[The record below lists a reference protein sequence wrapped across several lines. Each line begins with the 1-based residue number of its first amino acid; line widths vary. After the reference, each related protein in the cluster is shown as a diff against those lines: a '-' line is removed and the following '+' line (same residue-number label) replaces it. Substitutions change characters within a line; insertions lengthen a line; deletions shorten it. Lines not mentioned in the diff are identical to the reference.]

1 MFPKKSFCIAAI
13 SAALCA
19 TAGCLHVGEP
29 TPDERRQ
36 LQTWS
41 AAVSDEDR
49 AAVQR
54 EANAHTEWMER
65 KRTQWMITEYQSRY
79 AKTRAKAARRAAATQ
94 RAATMRAATM
104 PATQP

>member
-1 MFPKKSFCIAAI
+1 MFRKNIFC
-13 SAALCA
+13 
-19 TAGCLHVGEP
+19 TAGLMIALASGGCLRIGEP

-54 EANAHTEWMER
+54 EANTHTEWME
-65 KRTQWMITEYQSRY
+65 KKKTQWMPTEYRSRY
-79 AKTRAKAARRAAATQ
+79 AKARAKATRRAAATQ
-94 RAATMRAATM
+94 RAATMRASTL